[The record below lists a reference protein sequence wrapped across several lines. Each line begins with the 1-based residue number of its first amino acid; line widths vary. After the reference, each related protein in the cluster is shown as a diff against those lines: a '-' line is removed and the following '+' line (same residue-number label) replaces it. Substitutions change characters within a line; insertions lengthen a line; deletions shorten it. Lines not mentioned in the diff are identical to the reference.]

1 MIELNFVSDI
11 QDKIDELKELYES
24 TDSRDL
30 QNKAL
35 WQIEILEEVAL
46 PYAKMYN
53 YNLAVLSECR
63 DKLIRKLESD
73 SCGNI

>member
-1 MIELNFVSDI
+1 MIIELNFQKEI
-11 QDKIDELKELYES
+11 EDKISELKEIYNT

-35 WQIEILEEVAL
+35 WQIEILEEIAL
-46 PYAKMYN
+46 PYAKVYN

-63 DKLIRKLESD
+63 DKLYKRLEEQ
-73 SCGNI
+73 N

>member
-1 MIELNFVSDI
+1 MIIELNFQKEI
-11 QDKIDELKELYES
+11 EDKISELKELYNS

-35 WQIEILEEVAL
+35 WQIEILEDVAL

-53 YNLAVLSECR
+53 YNLAILSECR
-63 DKLIRKLESD
+63 DKLYKRLEEQ
-73 SCGNI
+73 N

>member
-1 MIELNFVSDI
+1 MIELNFQKEI
-11 QDKIDELKELYES
+11 EDKISELKEIYDS

-35 WQIEILEEVAL
+35 WQIEILEDVAL

-63 DKLIRKLESD
+63 DKLYKRLEEQ
-73 SCGNI
+73 N

>member
-1 MIELNFVSDI
+1 MIIELNFQKEI
-11 QDKIDELKELYES
+11 EDKISELKELYNS

-35 WQIEILEEVAL
+35 QQIEILEDVAL

-63 DKLIRKLESD
+63 DKLYRRLEEQ
-73 SCGNI
+73 N

>member
-1 MIELNFVSDI
+1 MIELDFIYEVKE
-11 QDKIDELKELYES
+11 KIKELKELYDT

-35 WQIEILEEVAL
+35 WQIEILEEIAL
-46 PYAKMYN
+46 PYAKVYN

-63 DKLIRKLESD
+63 DKLYKRLEEQ
-73 SCGNI
+73 N

>member
-1 MIELNFVSDI
+1 MIELDFIYEVKE
-11 QDKIDELKELYES
+11 KIKELKELYDT

-35 WQIEILEEVAL
+35 WQIEILEEIAL

-63 DKLIRKLESD
+63 DKLYRRLEEQ
-73 SCGNI
+73 N

>member
-1 MIELNFVSDI
+1 MIELNFVSEI
-11 QDKIDELKELYES
+11 QDKINELRELYDS

-30 QNKAL
+30 QSKVL
-35 WQIEILEEVAL
+35 WKIEILEEVAL

-63 DKLIRKLESD
+63 DKLYRRLEEQ
-73 SCGNI
+73 N

>member
-1 MIELNFVSDI
+1 MIELNFQKEI
-11 QDKIDELKELYES
+11 QDKIDELKELYDS

-63 DKLIRKLESD
+63 DKLYKRLEGD
-73 SCGNI
+73 DCGNN

>member
-1 MIELNFVSDI
+1 MVSQMIELNFSKEI
-11 QDKIDELKELYES
+11 QDKINELKELYES

-35 WQIEILEEVAL
+35 WQIEILEEVVL
-46 PYAKMYN
+46 PYAKTYN

-63 DKLIRKLESD
+63 DKLYKRLEEQ
-73 SCGNI
+73 N

>member
-1 MIELNFVSDI
+1 MIELNFSKKI
-11 QDKIDELKELYES
+11 QDKINELKDLYNT

-35 WQIEILEEVAL
+35 WQIEILEEIAL
-46 PYAKMYN
+46 PYAKVYN

-63 DKLIRKLESD
+63 DKLYKRLEGQD
-73 SCGNI
+73 

>member
-1 MIELNFVSDI
+1 MIIELNFQKEI
-11 QDKIDELKELYES
+11 EDKISELKELYNS

-35 WQIEILEEVAL
+35 WQIEILENVAL
-46 PYAKMYN
+46 PYGKMYN

-63 DKLIRKLESD
+63 DKLYKRLEGQD
-73 SCGNI
+73 

>member
-1 MIELNFVSDI
+1 MIIELNFQKEI
-11 QDKIDELKELYES
+11 EDKISELKELYNS

-53 YNLAVLSECR
+53 YN
-63 DKLIRKLESD
+63 
-73 SCGNI
+73 